1 MSDLIWKYISSCIKQ
16 KFFFA
21 EIFIEIILISA
32 FKSYNKLVF
41 NFLKKKNLIN
51 LILSP
56 QFNSPKLFTH
66 MSKNFKNLKGINFLN
81 DIFKLIIQKFIFIFT
96 SSFPFLLKRNS
107 DFDYLFICNI
117 INFLKLENN
126 SIRYCGLIFHGSFI
140 NSNNGFIIYKN
151 SYKSKEKFSEKIK
164 KLLVLNFCKE
174 ISIFG
179 SINLK
184 KMKSEN
190 DITGK
195 ISFLNKKNRFYSY
208 LLKTN
213 ILFMFKKMTKSL
225 KLFHLK
231 KKLLKVDF
239 FKKVFILASV
249 KNPKTL
255 LFEFSWNKLI
265 QKKKILSIL
274 KNKKNMKIFGEIF
287 FSISNDLIVWFVQIS
302 LRNCFNVFF
311 FIKVFFFPYNF
322 YKKNFF
328 EFKKFTFKPFFCFNF
343 FIKIFG
349 VIELFLDT
357 SVDLIF
363 HFKIK
368 EFLEMILLKKKN
380 IIKFT
385 KRVNYLET
393 FLYKFFASL
402 FFASNMV
409 YKKINP
415 IFRIYGRQ
423 LVFRVLVFKKK
434 NYFNSENRF
443 FFNKLTIGFSDFKF
457 LKLLKKVPIQFSI
470 DFYINFLNLFIFSDL
485 NFQKI
490 FNHDNLISR
499 KEFLK
504 SFVTLLFLKSKKLIQ
519 PELTILMFN
528 FWIRNYKSYQISP
541 FFHLLSIEKIYKR
554 SSKKNILI
562 KQLKINFYLNFF
574 YKTQKLSLKVN
585 IISEKNL
592 LFGFKKKT
600 ENPLILL
607 FNLSLA
613 FQIIKKMSSN
623 TLDKFLFQTIKI
635 HRFIQCEHLFFGDLN
650 YKIKPSLLG
659 NRIKILVKYFK
670 KFKNINLDKSFTLK
684 LQKNMYSIDNLKNKE
699 MMEILVGNQL
709 NGEDLEQKN
718 KIFSIK
724 EKKNLNIFKNIFIK
738 KFKSEKKILF
748 FHRQKSIFYR
758 KNDSVLDLIIKLPVK
773 TTIDLIRF

>member
-1 MSDLIWKYISSCIKQ
+1 MSDLIWKYISSCIKK

-21 EIFIEIILISA
+21 EIFTEIILISS

-41 NFLKKKNLIN
+41 NSLKKKNLIN

-56 QFNSPKLFTH
+56 QYNSFKLFTNRR
-66 MSKNFKNLKGINFLN
+66 KDLKNLRGINFFN

-96 SSFPFLLKRNS
+96 SSLPFLLKLNS

-117 INFLKLENN
+117 INFLKVENK
-126 SIRYCGLIFHGSFI
+126 SIRYCGLIFYGFFIHSNTSFI
-140 NSNNGFIIYKN
+140 MYKN
-151 SYKSKEKFSEKIK
+151 SYKSRGKLSDKIK
-164 KLLVLNFCKE
+164 RLLVLNSCKE
-174 ISIFG
+174 ISIF
-179 SINLK
+179 SAINLK

-195 ISFLNKKNRFYSY
+195 ISLLNKKNKFYSY
-208 LLKTN
+208 LVKTN
-213 ILFMFKKMTKSL
+213 MLFMLKKMIKSL
-225 KLFHLK
+225 KIHHLK
-231 KKLLKVDF
+231 KKLFRFNF
-239 FKKVFILASV
+239 FKKVFILTYV
-249 KNPKTL
+249 KNHKTL
-255 LFEFSWNKLI
+255 LFESSWNNLV

-287 FSISNDLIVWFVQIS
+287 FSISNDLIVWFLQIS

-322 YKKNFF
+322 YKKTFF

-434 NYFNSENRF
+434 NYFNSENRL
-443 FFNKLTIGFSDFKF
+443 FFNKLTNGFSDFKF
-457 LKLLKKVPIQFSI
+457 SKLLKKVPIQFSI
-470 DFYINFLNLFIFSDL
+470 DFYINFLNLFTFSNL
-485 NFQKI
+485 KFQKI
-490 FNHDNLISR
+490 FNYDNLISR
-499 KEFLK
+499 NEFLK
-504 SFVTLLFLKSKKLIQ
+504 SFVNLVFLTSKKLIQ
-519 PELTILMFN
+519 PELTILMLN
-528 FWIRNYKSYQISP
+528 FWIRSYKSYQISS
-541 FFHLLSIEKIYKR
+541 FFHLLSIEKISKR
-554 SSKKNILI
+554 SSKKNNLI
-562 KQLKINFYLNFF
+562 RLIRINFYLNLF
-574 YKTQKLSLKVN
+574 YKTQKISLKVN
-585 IISEKNL
+585 IISEKNFVL
-592 LFGFKKKT
+592 GFKKKT
-600 ENPLILL
+600 ENPLFLL
-607 FNLSLA
+607 FNLSLG
-613 FQIIKKMSSN
+613 FQVIKKRSCN
-623 TLDKFLFQTIKI
+623 TLDKYLLQTIKI
-635 HRFIQCEHLFFGDLN
+635 HRFIQFGNLFFGDLV
-650 YKIKPSLLG
+650 YKIKPSFLG

-670 KFKNINLDKSFTLK
+670 KFKNMNLDKRFILR
-684 LQKNMYSIDNLKNKE
+684 LQKNMYSIDNLRNNE
-699 MMEILVGNQL
+699 MMEILIKNQL
-709 NGEDLEQKN
+709 NGEVLEQKN
-718 KIFSIK
+718 KIIAIK
-724 EKKNLNIFKNIFIK
+724 EKKNLNRPKNIFVK
-738 KFKSEKKILF
+738 KFKSEKFFLF
-748 FHRQKSIFYR
+748 FYRQKLIFCR
-758 KNDSVLDLIIKLPVK
+758 KNDNVLDLIIKLPFK